1 VKREQ
6 IAVEVAQ
13 IIRHVLELPEL
24 AITDDTSAENIEAW
38 DSFNQVNIV
47 VAVEAKFGIKFRTA
61 EMESL
66 RNVGS
71 LLTLVAEKLQRKA

>member
-1 VKREQ
+1 VERDQ
-6 IAVEVAQ
+6 IAVDVAQ
-13 IIRHVLELPEL
+13 IIRDVLELPEL

-61 EMESL
+61 EIESL

-71 LLTLVAEKLQRKA
+71 LLTLVAEKLKRKA